1 MTINEII
8 NLLKKDG
15 VNSKLLV
22 TQKLERLN
30 YEDLLELRQDINE
43 RINKLNEKERT

>member
-15 VNSKLLV
+15 INSKLLV
-22 TQKLERLN
+22 REKLEHLS
-30 YEDLLELRQDINE
+30 YEELLELRQDINE